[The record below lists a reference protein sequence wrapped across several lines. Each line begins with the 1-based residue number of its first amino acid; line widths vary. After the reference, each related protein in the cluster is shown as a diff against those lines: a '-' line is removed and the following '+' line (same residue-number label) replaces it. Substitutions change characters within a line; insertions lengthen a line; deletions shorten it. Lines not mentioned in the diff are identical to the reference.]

1 MPSRTRIVLRRND
14 RPDLGPGE
22 CIKNEAAKKW
32 LISLLGED
40 ILWKTGLP
48 EGWAKLKLRGKL
60 EYLKT
65 LLPPEWVL
73 EVYTEPRATRPTR
86 SVYKS
91 QFVKEGRRKKAP
103 RGGLVGGAIARWR
116 DEEGPYHDEPAPVDP
131 QPPQN
136 QQTYNIA
143 HEWIATPPAQ
153 GVRID
158 ENGFW
163 HVAPPTTRRP

>member
-1 MPSRTRIVLRRND
+1 MPSRTRIVLRRGK
-14 RPDLGPGE
+14 PGDLDDVVTN
-22 CIKNEAAKKW
+22 NEAKR
-32 LISLLGED
+32 LLTSLTCES
-40 ILWKTGLP
+40 IIWKTGLP
-48 EGWAKLKLRGKL
+48 EGWTKLKLRGKL

-91 QFVKEGRRKKAP
+91 QFVREGQRKAP
-103 RGGLVGGAIARWR
+103 RTIVGGLRGTRITATEA
-116 DEEGPYHDEPAPVDP
+116 DEEGHYHDEYADP
-131 QPPQN
+131 RPPQN
-136 QQTYNIA
+136 QQAYNIA
-143 HEWIATPPAQ
+143 HEWIATPPTQ

>member
-1 MPSRTRIVLRRND
+1 MPSRTRIVLRRKG
-14 RPDLGPGE
+14 DLDV
-22 CIKNEAAKKW
+22 IANENAKRQ
-32 LISLLGED
+32 LLALLAEG
-40 ILWKTGLP
+40 IIWKTGLP
-48 EGWAKLKLRGKL
+48 EGWAELKLRGKL

-91 QFVKEGRRKKAP
+91 QFVKEGQRKKP
-103 RGGLVGGAIARWR
+103 RNRTTRTVEQILAEDNPFR
-116 DEEGPYHDEPAPVDP
+116 DVDIEVAEPTP

-136 QQTYNIA
+136 QQAYTIA
-143 HEWIATPPAQ
+143 NEWVAAVPPAQ